1 MWQIIGGESPIPSL
15 NHKMSKPSLIR
26 LLKKIYGSARNQELF
41 PASINW
47 QQGLYLSELLRKL
60 QPRNILE
67 LGSGHGVAAL
77 WIQSAIPA
85 VTKHISVD
93 PWTEYP
99 PEVLTALKKT
109 NHTLIT
115 THTSQQYLAD
125 LETKSTGLKPELIIL
140 DADNHFDGCM
150 ADLYFATKLLR
161 PGGHLVVRNCWN
173 PSVRLA
179 LRFGITNLPYRLEGV
194 PSFVHWWI
202 KHLSRFGLG
211 WVLYHTTRHYT
222 AEWCVLQKTAADTRP
237 WNHFQQF
244 S

>member
-1 MWQIIGGESPIPSL
+1 
-15 NHKMSKPSLIR
+15 MSKPSLIR
-26 LLKKIYGSARNQELF
+26 LLKKIYGSARYQELF
-41 PASINW
+41 PVSINW
-47 QQGLYLSELLRKL
+47 RQGLYLSELLRRL
-60 QPRNILE
+60 QPKNILE

-77 WIQSAIPA
+77 WIQSAIPTA
-85 VTKHISVD
+85 TKHISVD

-99 PEVLTALKKT
+99 QEIRIALKKT

-115 THTSQQYLAD
+115 THTSQEYLAN
-125 LETKSTGLKPELIIL
+125 LGKKSLKTYPDIIV
-140 DADNHFDGCM
+140 ADGDERFDGCM

-161 PGGHLVVRNCWN
+161 PGGHLVVRNSWN

-179 LRFGITNLPYRLEGV
+179 LRFAITNLPYRLEGV
-194 PSFVHWWI
+194 PNFVHWWI

-211 WVLYHTTRHYT
+211 WVLFHTTRHYT

-237 WNHFQQF
+237 WNHFRQF